1 MYIKPAYA
9 EDNLAT
15 LHQHMRDWSFAMLV
29 SSAGGDIGI
38 THLPFLLDPA
48 RGTYG
53 TLTTHLARAN
63 PHCAQLRDADDVRV
77 VFSGPHAFISPSWY
91 VDQHTFPTWNYA
103 AIHVRG
109 NLRLIEDADAVRDI
123 LTRTVAKYD
132 TLLGGAWS
140 FGGMPE
146 DTIAPRLKAIVGV
159 EIELTQIEGKFKLNQ
174 DRSAADRDG
183 VIAALETQGRADTRA
198 LARLMRARE
207 DSLSTSSSS

>member
-29 SSAGGDIGI
+29 SSSGGAIGI

-48 RGTYG
+48 RGEKG
-53 TLTTHLARAN
+53 TLITHLARAN
-63 PHCAQLRDADDVRV
+63 PHFAQLRDADDVRV
-77 VFSGPHAFISPSWY
+77 VFSGPHAFVSPSWY

-103 AIHVRG
+103 AIHASGRM
-109 NLRLIEDADAVRDI
+109 RLIEDTEAVREI
-123 LTRTVAKYD
+123 LTRTVEHYD
-132 TLLGGAWS
+132 TPLGGAWS

-146 DTIAPRLKAIVGV
+146 ETIAPRLKAIVGV
-159 EIELTQIEGKFKLNQ
+159 EIELTLIEGKFKLNQ

-183 VIAALETQGRADTRA
+183 VIAALETQSRPDTTA

-207 DSLSTSSSS
+207 DSLSHSSTS